1 MKTETIEKLIELY
14 KYCYGLTDVINTKGE
29 YYLNEEIPVD
39 MEEFNWDDYNK
50 PFIWKTKKDKENC
63 IKRIFEERIDR
74 NLEWDLED
82 ELAKSKYKNKGLT
95 KEQIK
100 AIKKKVRDTIS
111 SNIPIEEQLELY
123 ESVWPSNKNRP
134 TVK

>member
-1 MKTETIEKLIELY
+1 MKTEIIEKLIELY
-14 KYCYGLTDVINTKGE
+14 KYSYGLTDVINVKGE
-29 YYLNEEIPVD
+29 YYLDGEIPVE

-50 PFIWKTKKDKENC
+50 PFIWTTKKDKENC
-63 IKRIFEERIDR
+63 IKRLFEERIER

-82 ELAKSKYKNKGLT
+82 ELAKSKYKDKALS
-95 KEQIK
+95 KDQIK

-123 ESVWPSNKNRP
+123 ESVWPSNKYRP
-134 TVK
+134 IVK